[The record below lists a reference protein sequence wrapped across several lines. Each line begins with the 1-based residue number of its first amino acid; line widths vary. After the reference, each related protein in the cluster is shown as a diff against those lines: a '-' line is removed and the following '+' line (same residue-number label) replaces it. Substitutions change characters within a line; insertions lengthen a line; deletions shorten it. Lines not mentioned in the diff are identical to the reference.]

1 MKYHRGFVAFMDIL
15 GFKNYLCNED
25 NEIDKVYSIFDFA
38 EKISYFFNTSNING
52 VKIEFFS
59 DSFVL
64 TTEEVSM
71 DAFTVLLMA
80 CHMINLQL
88 FKKTKLCTRGAI
100 TIGDFFHEKG
110 IVFGPGVVKAYT
122 LESTEAK
129 FVRMIIDEEV
139 TKFVN
144 SPLLINQAADGCF
157 EINWFMLAIQDSEK
171 EDGYHEEI
179 GLELTR
185 KYKNAI
191 LDLLEKNRNTQV
203 YYKYL
208 PIIKLFNNF
217 CNIMEHYKDGG
228 YKGFLIDTNKF
239 I

>member
-25 NEIDKVYSIFDFA
+25 NEIDKVYSIFDFT
-38 EKISYFFNTSNING
+38 EKISYLFNTSDIKG
-52 VKIEFFS
+52 IKIEFFS

-64 TTEEVSM
+64 TTEEESIG
-71 DAFTVLLMA
+71 AFTVLLMA
-80 CHMINLQL
+80 CHMINLHL
-88 FKKTKLCTRGAI
+88 FQITKLCTRGAI
-100 TIGDFFHEKG
+100 TRGDFCHEKG
-110 IVFGPGVVKAYT
+110 MVFGPGVVKAYM

-129 FVRMIIDEEV
+129 FVRMIVDEEV
-139 TKFVN
+139 TRILNN
-144 SPLLINQAADGCF
+144 SLFINKAEDGYF
-157 EINWFMLAIQDSEK
+157 EVNWFMLAIQDSEK
-171 EDGYHEEI
+171 EDGYHKEI
-179 GLELTR
+179 GLELAI

-217 CNIMEHYKDGG
+217 CNFMDNYKDGG
-228 YKGFLIDTNKF
+228 YKEFLIDANNF